1 MLSRIKAHACAIPR
15 GWVSVSAVYETCCG
29 LTARNVNRND
39 ILLHMH
45 LCVRDYSFMAFQL
58 TVGPV
63 TDIVS
68 AVFFV
73 VSKVSLIQNAV

>member
-1 MLSRIKAHACAIPR
+1 
-15 GWVSVSAVYETCCG
+15 
-29 LTARNVNRND
+29 
-39 ILLHMH
+39 
-45 LCVRDYSFMAFQL
+45 MAFQL